1 MVLSLPLTTSADNT
15 KSADN
20 SADNG
25 NSALISGSDDTESA
39 DKAKKALIKASAQKE
54 MIVSYLTDYPDTT
67 TADLCRLLD
76 LKPTRVRMLLRQ
88 LIAANIVI
96 AVGGNRNRTYRL
108 RS

>member
-1 MVLSLPLTTSADNT
+1 MVLSLPLTTSADNV

-20 SADNG
+20 SAGNDN
-25 NSALISGSDDTESA
+25 SVLINGSDDTESA
-39 DKAKKALIKASAQKE
+39 DKAKKALIKTPAQKE
-54 MIVSYLTDYPDTT
+54 MIVSYLTDHPDTN

-76 LKPTRVRMLLRQ
+76 LKPTRVRILLRE